1 MAELR
6 AVSFVSDTD
15 AAAAA
20 AAAAVTRLTE
30 VFARKLATVVS
41 YSVDMA
47 TALCSAYRINLFER
61 KPWSAEIAHSGTPA
75 CIQSGTDRTTSRTG
89 GSSVEA
95 TSS

>member
-15 AAAAA
+15 AAAA

-89 GSSVEA
+89 KTVLG
-95 TSS
+95 